1 MVDLISNLPNWVA
14 IAIVFTIAVIIG
26 GCILLLGLMLIRRYV
41 LKYACKQRKA
51 TILLDY
57 ELYYT
62 IVLKFSGKGKT
73 EIVNNSHKEMQWVT
87 MNQHNWTKES

>member
-14 IAIVFTIAVIIG
+14 IAIVLTIAVIIG

-41 LKYACKQRKA
+41 LKYVGKLKKA
-51 TILLDY
+51 MILLGY
-57 ELYYT
+57 ELHYT
-62 IVLKFSGKGKT
+62 NVLIFSGKGKT
-73 EIVNNSHKEMQWVT
+73 EIVNNSHKEMRWVT